1 VGGASAAAVK
11 YTDIGDTLTLLE
23 LVMTLSLAEIYD
35 DITF

>member
-1 VGGASAAAVK
+1 MK